1 MLRTW
6 TTDDGAFIHCA
17 DLAESLKKQ
26 AQGYDGESKRVFL
39 SIAEALGVIEVQT
52 LRNAVEKLQR
62 RPRLFF

>member
-17 DLAESLKKQ
+17 DLAENLRKQ
-26 AQGYDGESKRVFL
+26 AKEYDGETSRAFQT
-39 SIAEALGVIEVQT
+39 IAQALDAIETQT